1 MHCEGYN
8 RMSSTT
14 LAVQLAVYEPVVLI
28 STTSKSPKKP
38 VDSPKMDY
46 NHSGR
51 EPATNLIEWQMR
63 QRSASGHTGRDVRGS
78 RVG

>member
-14 LAVQLAVYEPVVLI
+14 LAVPLAVHEPVVLV

-46 NHSGR
+46 THSGG
-51 EPATNLIEWQMR
+51 EPAANLFEWQMR
-63 QRSASGHTGRDVRGS
+63 
-78 RVG
+78 